1 MEISMDKSE
10 KSVNDF
16 NIVKSNEMP
25 WNLFFQKMN
34 EQIILLDLPESK
46 NLIFN
51 LLEEIKGFLER
62 EEYYKNKIFEFDQS
76 NENLRTEIESLKKE
90 CDELKRKFASSFV
103 PKENQNDLS
112 NNPQDTGRGKHLR
125 QIFLLKRAMT
135 PTFTWDLPQK

>member
-1 MEISMDKSE
+1 MEMENSMDKSE

-16 NIVKSNEMP
+16 NMVIKNEMP
-25 WNLFFQKMN
+25 WNLFFQKMS
-34 EQIILLDLPESK
+34 EKIILLDLPESK

-62 EEYYKNKIFEFDQS
+62 EEYYKNKICEFDQS
-76 NENLRTEIESLKKE
+76 NKNLRKE
-90 CDELKRKFASSFV
+90 CDELKGKLDSFSV

-125 QIFLLKRAMT
+125 QKFSSLSA
-135 PTFTWDLPQK
+135 Q

>member
-1 MEISMDKSE
+1 MENSMDKSE
-10 KSVNDF
+10 KSKADF
-16 NIVKSNEMP
+16 KMVKSNEMP
-25 WNLFFQKMN
+25 WNIFFQKMN
-34 EQIILLDLPESK
+34 EKIILLDLPESK

-90 CDELKRKFASSFV
+90 CDELKRKLDSIFV

-125 QIFLLKRAMT
+125 QKFSSLSA
-135 PTFTWDLPQK
+135 Q

>member
-1 MEISMDKSE
+1 MEMENSMDKSE

-16 NIVKSNEMP
+16 NMVKSNEMP

-62 EEYYKNKIFEFDQS
+62 EEYYKNKICEFDQS
-76 NENLRTEIESLKKE
+76 NENFRKEIESLKKN
-90 CDELKRKFASSFV
+90 V
-103 PKENQNDLS
+103 MN
-112 NNPQDTGRGKHLR
+112 
-125 QIFLLKRAMT
+125 
-135 PTFTWDLPQK
+135 